1 MFKDR
6 EYFSALIRIALPIA
20 IQNFIASSLN
30 AIGVLMIG
38 QLGEVSVAGV
48 GLANQIFFLLNLM
61 LFGITSGSAIFTAQY
76 WGKGDVHAIRKV
88 VVLCLGIALAAGVLF
103 SVIALAFPAQ
113 AMSLYTAD

>member
-48 GLANQIFFLLNLM
+48 GLLNLM

-103 SVIALAFPAQ
+103 SVI
-113 AMSLYTAD
+113 